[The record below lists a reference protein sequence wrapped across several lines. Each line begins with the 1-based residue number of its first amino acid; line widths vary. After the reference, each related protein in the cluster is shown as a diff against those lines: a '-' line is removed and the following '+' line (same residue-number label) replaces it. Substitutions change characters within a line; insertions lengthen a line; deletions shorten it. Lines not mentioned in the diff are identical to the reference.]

1 MSSEYL
7 TVKQVAELY
16 RVDVRMARKLL
27 KTKGC
32 PIIKISERRIVVD
45 KDELNEWI
53 LSFNRE
59 IIIKDAR

>member
-16 RVDVRMARKLL
+16 RVDVRIARKLL

-45 KDELNEWI
+45 KDELYEWI
-53 LSFNRE
+53 LSFNGE
-59 IIIKDAR
+59 MIIKDA